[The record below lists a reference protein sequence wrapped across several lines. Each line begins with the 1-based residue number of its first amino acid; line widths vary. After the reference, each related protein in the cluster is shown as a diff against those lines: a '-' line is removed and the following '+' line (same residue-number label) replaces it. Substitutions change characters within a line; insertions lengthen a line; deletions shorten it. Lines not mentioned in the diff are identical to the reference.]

1 MHFRWLIIVSGKRK
15 SCLDA
20 SDRPTYRFPVWR
32 SFRKWLNRICQRPGV
47 LEHSRN
53 LSKEGLACVAEK
65 VYTQIK
71 RLQRASNLTP
81 KLKNRWYLDPP
92 HVTLFGQPS
101 AQFAEQLAQEERD
114 RIERQRKELGEEKLK
129 EKQLIL
135 EKAMKANDV
144 ELPKDILE
152 NFTIPPVSSINFI
165 NVLTARNI
173 DTGEMWVFLYMR
185 LVYRDLVS
193 LLSCSKNEIQEYVNN
208 DRIGNIPLFIQ
219 YDRTWRYTLYSQNVR
234 RSLIFLS

>member
-1 MHFRWLIIVSGKRK
+1 M
-15 SCLDA
+15 
-20 SDRPTYRFPVWR
+20 
-32 SFRKWLNRICQRPGV
+32 
-47 LEHSRN
+47 
-53 LSKEGLACVAEK
+53 ACVAEK

-173 DTGEMWVFLYMR
+173 DTGEM
-185 LVYRDLVS
+185 
-193 LLSCSKNEIQEYVNN
+193 
-208 DRIGNIPLFIQ
+208 
-219 YDRTWRYTLYSQNVR
+219 
-234 RSLIFLS
+234 